1 MSGTGVRYV
10 FSYLAMFAVIGFLF
24 WILNEIILLFKPQS
38 ETGNVFDLANF
49 LWGGSLV
56 LILVLSTFWLFRKL
70 KEWEVVR

>member
-1 MSGTGVRYV
+1 MTAVRYV
-10 FSYLAMFAVIGFLF
+10 FSYIAMYAVIGLLY
-24 WILNEIILLFKPQS
+24 WILNDLLVTLRSQS
-38 ETGNVFDLANF
+38 ETTGAYDIANF